1 MLLFTHPSMLAH
13 LVPAGHPERPARLE
27 AVLKALEDEIL
38 DRREAP
44 LAAREVIAR
53 VHAPAYLDA
62 LDDAF
67 PGPGEGLVSLDP
79 DTSASPGSREAA
91 LRAAGA
97 VVAAVDAVLDGEG
110 ELAFCAVRPP
120 GHHAEPSH
128 PMGFCL
134 YNNVAIGALHA
145 LRARGLARVAVIDF
159 DVHHGNGTQT
169 VAEGLPELMF
179 ASSHQYPFYPG
190 TGAADE
196 TGPAGNI
203 VNAPLAAGSDGA
215 AWRRA
220 MTRTLL
226 PALDAFAPEL
236 ILVSAGFD
244 AHRAD
249 PLANLG
255 LDESDYAWG
264 GSALMELAKAHC
276 GGRIVSTLEGGYD
289 LAALGR
295 STAAFTAALR
305 TAR

>member
-27 AVLKALEDEIL
+27 AVLKALEDEVL

-44 LAAREVIAR
+44 LASRDAIAR
-53 VHAPAYLDA
+53 VHAPAYLDG
-62 LDDAF
+62 LEDVF
-67 PGPGEGLVSLDP
+67 PGPGERMVQLDP
-79 DTSASPGSREAA
+79 DTSASPGTKEAA

-110 ELAFCAVRPP
+110 NIAFCAVRPP
-120 GHHAEPSH
+120 GHHAGPGH

-134 YNNVAIGALHA
+134 HNNVAVGALHA

-190 TGAADE
+190 TGGAE
-196 TGPAGNI
+196 ERGPSGNI
-203 VNAPLAAGSDGA
+203 INAPLAAGSDGL

-220 MTRTLL
+220 MERTLL

-244 AHRAD
+244 AHKAD
-249 PLANLG
+249 PLANLA

-264 GSALMELAKAHC
+264 GRALNELAQAHC

-305 TAR
+305 AAR

>member
-1 MLLFTHPSMLAH
+1 MLFYTHPAMLAH

-27 AVLKALEDEIL
+27 AVLKALEDQVL

-44 LAAREVIAR
+44 MASREMLAR
-53 VHAPAYLDA
+53 VHGADYLEA
-62 LDDAF
+62 LDRAF
-67 PGPGEGLVSLDP
+67 PGPGEGLVPLDP

-110 ELAFCAVRPP
+110 EAAFCAVRPP
-120 GHHAEPSH
+120 GHHAEPGY

-134 YNNVAIGALHA
+134 YNNVAVGALHA
-145 LRARGLARVAVIDF
+145 LQGRGLHRVAVVDF

-169 VAEGLPELMF
+169 VAETTPALMF

-190 TGAADE
+190 TGATDAR
-196 TGPAGNI
+196 GPADNV
-203 VNAPLAAGSDGA
+203 VNAPLAAGSDGL

-220 MTRTLL
+220 MERVIL
-226 PALDAFAPEL
+226 PALDTFAPEL

-244 AHRAD
+244 AHKAD
-249 PLANLG
+249 PLANLA

-264 GSALMELAKAHC
+264 GQALRELARAHC

-295 STAAFTAALR
+295 SSAAYVAALG
-305 TAR
+305 AK